1 MSFFI
6 TFSCT
11 VLYWVTMVHLILFIL
26 SENLSSADEDPHTIE
41 TQLESDLAKGRAS
54 FVTDP
59 SPPFN
64 SSPLGLVPKTGKGW
78 RRIHHLSHPPGS
90 SVNDH
95 IHEKFSNLEYVTRAA
110 LLE

>member
-1 MSFFI
+1 
-6 TFSCT
+6 
-11 VLYWVTMVHLILFIL
+11 MVHLILFIL
-26 SENLSSADEDPHTIE
+26 SENLSSANEDPQTIE
-41 TQLESDLAKGRAS
+41 TQLESDLAKGKVS

-78 RRIHHLSHPPGS
+78 RRIHHLSPPGS

-95 IHEKFSNLEYVTRAA
+95 IHEMFANLEYVTRAA
-110 LLE
+110 LLEQVRRVAAEPSSSSVT